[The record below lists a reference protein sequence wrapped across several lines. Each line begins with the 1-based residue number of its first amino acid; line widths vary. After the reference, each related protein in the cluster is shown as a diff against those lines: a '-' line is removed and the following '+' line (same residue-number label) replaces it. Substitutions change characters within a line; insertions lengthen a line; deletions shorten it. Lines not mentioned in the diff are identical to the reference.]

1 MKDHTYS
8 ILEQIPKEEF
18 LLIDQQYADDASWIG
33 VNATKEIEKVKVVVP
48 DKLKESNLKVNN
60 DKTEEYKIS
69 SNGDPAWKK
78 CKLLGSLL
86 DSEEDIKRRK
96 GLGINTYNKLK
107 YILESRKTSKRT
119 KSRVFKVY
127 IESVVLYNSE
137 LWTPTKKIEDSLDI
151 FQRRLIRR
159 ALNIKWED
167 KITNEDLYKKIELN

>member
-1 MKDHTYS
+1 MANALREEDVVHEDHTYSKHYITAEDRLCRELKDHTYS
-8 ILEQIPKEEF
+8 IPEQVTKEEF

-33 VNATKEIEKVKVVVP
+33 VNATKEIEKVNQVVP

-96 GLGINTYNKLK
+96 GLAINT
-107 YILESRKTSKRT
+107 
-119 KSRVFKVY
+119 
-127 IESVVLYNSE
+127 
-137 LWTPTKKIEDSLDI
+137 
-151 FQRRLIRR
+151 
-159 ALNIKWED
+159 
-167 KITNEDLYKKIELN
+167 